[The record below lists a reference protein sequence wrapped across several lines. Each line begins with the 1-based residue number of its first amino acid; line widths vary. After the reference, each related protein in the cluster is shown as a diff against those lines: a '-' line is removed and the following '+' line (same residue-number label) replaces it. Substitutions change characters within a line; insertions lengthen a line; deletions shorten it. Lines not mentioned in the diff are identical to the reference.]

1 MQTAAMMNGNG
12 SRPGSAVT
20 RNTEERAMGQMSYGG
35 GSNFSATGG
44 NPLSKNTQQYKTQ
57 LQQQ

>member
-1 MQTAAMMNGNG
+1 MQAAIMNGNG

-20 RNTEERAMGQMSYGG
+20 RNTEERAIGQMSYGG

-44 NPLSKNTQQYKTQ
+44 NPLSKNT
-57 LQQQ
+57 